1 MPRDWVP
8 IFAEPNRRPY
18 WEQSAKRETE
28 RLERVSRD
36 EALRREVEVTICE
49 HGVRGSAHCHEC
61 DPPSAGPRP
70 RCRHSQIAMDCALC
84 VTEAE
89 LPPVVAITEAD
100 RALWRTFGDARLA
113 AAQALVWRAFREVK
127 PRRALVALSGGKD
140 STVTAMVVG
149 SVMPSTPV
157 LWTDDELEYP
167 ESVRHIERLERE
179 WDLDLTVRL
188 SPATHADWFRPW
200 TNAPYW
206 RDPRPDALPSGG
218 VPTREWQASEGYNLI
233 FTGVRAQESWRR
245 RDHLLVHGPLYRTIH
260 GWVCNPIW
268 DWSADDVWAAIA
280 GLDLP
285 YNPVY
290 DSLAAIG
297 VERDRQRVGPL
308 PLARGRDLE
317 AGWPEIYE
325 RLLARYGKH
334 W

>member
-1 MPRDWVP
+1 MQDRATLPQRQVEARARLEEWRASHRPDPVVDT
-8 IFAEPNRRPY
+8 RRP
-18 WEQSAKRETE
+18 
-28 RLERVSRD
+28 V
-36 EALRREVEVTICE
+36 CE
-49 HGVRGSAHCHEC
+49 HHRIAAECWHCAHPTSGE
-61 DPPSAGPRP
+61 PVGPL
-70 RCRHSQIAMDCALC
+70 A
-84 VTEAE
+84 VTASD
-89 LPPVVAITEAD
+89 VAI
-100 RALWRTFGDARLA
+100 WRQFGDARLA
-113 AAQALVWRAFREVK
+113 AAQSLVWRAFAEVK

-149 SVMPSTPV
+149 SVMPQTRV

-167 ESVRHIERLERE
+167 ESVTYIERLERE

-200 TNAPYW
+200 TDVPYW
-206 RDPRPDALPSGG
+206 RDPRPDAVPSGG
-218 VPTREWQASEGYNLI
+218 VPTREWQADEGYDLI
-233 FTGVRAQESWRR
+233 FTGVRAQESYRR
-245 RDHLLVHGPLYRTIH
+245 RDHLLVHGPLYRTVH

-290 DSLAAIG
+290 DTLAAIG

-308 PLARGRDLE
+308 PLARGADLE
-317 AGWPEIYE
+317 AGWPEMYA
-325 RLLARYGKH
+325 RLVSRYGQR